1 MKEVHLICNAHIDP
15 VWQWDWPEGVGAILS
30 TFRSAAE
37 LADEFDYIF
46 CHNEASAY
54 RYVEVYA
61 PDLFE
66 RIKQLVKKRNGISW
80 ADGISSPIVICL
92 RAKVLSDRFW
102 WDRNILRKNLG

>member
-46 CHNEASAY
+46 L
-54 RYVEVYA
+54 
-61 PDLFE
+61 P
-66 RIKQLVKKRNGISW
+66 Q
-80 ADGISSPIVICL
+80 
-92 RAKVLSDRFW
+92 
-102 WDRNILRKNLG
+102 

>member
-66 RIKQLVKKRNGISW
+66 RIKQLVKKKEMAYHGRMV
-80 ADGISSPIVICL
+80 SPARL
-92 RAKVLSDRFW
+92 
-102 WDRNILRKNLG
+102 